1 MKIEFQLQNSF
12 HPIVL
17 QCVCPCE
24 GIPTIPFI
32 YQKTWYGIFYGQ
44 IVVFFTMLKD
54 YSLPFLSHQTYI
66 SAFLVNKSKIF
77 KNIVATTNFN
87 LFETNLYRGL
97 SLYYVGSFLDYF
109 QTHTPTMSA

>member
-12 HPIVL
+12 HPIVM

-44 IVVFFTMLKD
+44 IDVFFTMLKD

-66 SAFLVNKSKIF
+66 LPCEQIKI
-77 KNIVATTNFN
+77 I
-87 LFETNLYRGL
+87 
-97 SLYYVGSFLDYF
+97 
-109 QTHTPTMSA
+109 

>member
-1 MKIEFQLQNSF
+1 MKIEFQLQNFF

-24 GIPTIPFI
+24 GIPKIPFI
-32 YQKTWYGIFYGQ
+32 YQRHGMVFYGQ

-66 SAFLVNKSKIF
+66 LPCEPS
-77 KNIVATTNFN
+77 KNI
-87 LFETNLYRGL
+87 
-97 SLYYVGSFLDYF
+97 
-109 QTHTPTMSA
+109 